1 MSKTFHLKTFRYLG
15 VTVDEALSMRPLHFW
30 DRYIEPLYRHG
41 SLPDKLVDYA
51 RQDLKKLR
59 ALRRRIWHESDGN
72 PRRHRDYERYKKA
85 KDLIKRVEMVFY

>member
-1 MSKTFHLKTFRYLG
+1 M
-15 VTVDEALSMRPLHFW
+15 
-30 DRYIEPLYRHG
+30 
-41 SLPDKLVDYA
+41 PDKLVDYA